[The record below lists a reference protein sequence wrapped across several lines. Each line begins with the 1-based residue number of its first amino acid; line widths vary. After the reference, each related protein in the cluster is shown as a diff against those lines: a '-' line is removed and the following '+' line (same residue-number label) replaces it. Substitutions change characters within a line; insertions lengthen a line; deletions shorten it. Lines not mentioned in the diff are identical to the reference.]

1 MAQGKS
7 FRERVAEARE
17 GIPMVSPQ
25 EAQQRMQDDPNT
37 LMLDVRDSEQIRQSG
52 AIPGLHHAS
61 LGTLLYKADHSMPDN
76 YRDEAFSDKDR
87 PIIVTCNVGAM
98 ASIAAKE
105 LKDMGYSNVAI
116 LEGGTQGWKDAGL
129 PTEPFGG

>member
-1 MAQGKS
+1 MD
-7 FRERVAEARE
+7 RVAEARE
-17 GIPMVSPQ
+17 GIPMVTPQ
-25 EAQQRMQDDPNT
+25 DAQQRMQDDPNT
-37 LMLDVRDSEQIRQSG
+37 LKLDVRDSEQIQKTG
-52 AIPGLHHAS
+52 AIPGMHHAS

-76 YRDEAFSDKDR
+76 YQDAAFSDQER

-105 LKDMGYSNVAI
+105 LKEMGYSNVTI

-129 PTEPFGG
+129 PTEPFGKD